1 MNANGHVFQRQL
13 LSTLVTKETDFGSLD
28 MLPTPLAENP
38 DRKAKFK
45 QGGTPLR
52 GALLPTPNTLDH
64 LPQRSPEALKRQ
76 MEVPR
81 KGRTKLGNLREALN
95 PETVKLFEELKNL
108 PTPTA
113 SLWKGVGKKGSKSSM
128 DFAKKGYLSGVIN
141 ESCSTPTGEAG
152 MLNPSFL
159 ELMMGLPLGYTE
171 INE

>member
-1 MNANGHVFQRQL
+1 RTSQRSLITGWTLFSLRFTRQGYMNANGHVFQRQL
-13 LSTLVTKETDFGSLD
+13 LSTLVTTGTDFGSLD
-28 MLPTPLAENP
+28 V
-38 DRKAKFK
+38 
-45 QGGTPLR
+45 
-52 GALLPTPNTLDH
+52 LPTPNTLDH

-76 MEVPR
+76 MEGPR